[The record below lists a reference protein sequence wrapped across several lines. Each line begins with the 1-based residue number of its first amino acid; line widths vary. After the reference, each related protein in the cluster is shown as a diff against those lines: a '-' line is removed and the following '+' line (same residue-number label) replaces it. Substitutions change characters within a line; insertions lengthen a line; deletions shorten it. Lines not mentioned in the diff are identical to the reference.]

1 MGVGDRVRP
10 PGEEGDWERMRA
22 AAIREARRFSLATED
37 VDDAVQEAMV
47 RAWRQR
53 DACRAEDRLP
63 WMRQIARNESLRLI
77 DRRRRRGEREML
89 DDETIL
95 GALVDLDAEDERDE
109 MLLRLAV
116 GKVLD
121 HLSIEDR
128 RLVALR
134 YEEDLSQ
141 PDVARA
147 LGIPEGTV
155 KVRLH
160 RIRGRLRKA
169 LDATQ

>member
-1 MGVGDRVRP
+1 
-10 PGEEGDWERMRA
+10 MRA

-53 DACRAEDRLP
+53 DACRGEDRLP

-77 DRRRRRGEREML
+77 DRRRRRSEREML

-95 GALVDLDAEDERDE
+95 GALIDVDAEDERDE

-121 HLSIEDR
+121 RLSIEDR
-128 RLVALR
+128 RLLALR
-134 YEEDLSQ
+134 YEQDLSQ

-169 LDATQ
+169 LDASQ

>member
-1 MGVGDRVRP
+1 
-10 PGEEGDWERMRA
+10 MRA
-22 AAIREARRFSLATED
+22 EAIREARRFALPGED

-53 DACRAEDRLP
+53 DACRGEDRLP

-77 DRRRRRGEREML
+77 DRRQRRWERELL
-89 DDETIL
+89 DDQTIL
-95 GALVDLDAEDERDE
+95 GALIDLDAEDERDE
-109 MLLRLAV
+109 LLLRLAV

-121 HLSIEDR
+121 RLSIEDR
-128 RLVALR
+128 RLLALR

-169 LDATQ
+169 LDASQ

>member
-1 MGVGDRVRP
+1 
-10 PGEEGDWERMRA
+10 MRA
-22 AAIREARRFSLATED
+22 AAIREARRFSLPGAD

-53 DACRAEDRLP
+53 DACKNEDRLP
-63 WMRQIARNESLRLI
+63 WMRQIARNESLRLL
-77 DRRRRRGEREML
+77 DRHRRRGERELL
-89 DDETIL
+89 DDETLL
-95 GALVDLDAEDERDE
+95 GALVDLDAEDEHDE

-121 HLSIEDR
+121 RLSIEDR
-128 RLVALR
+128 RLLALR

-141 PDVARA
+141 PDIARA